1 LITDV
6 IVEEA
11 EEYLSEMRHNGLM
24 PIFLAAPTSSDH
36 RLKMIAGVSQ
46 GFVYALSRVGI
57 TGTQQ
62 NLAADA
68 RRLVERLRPFTRL
81 PIAVGFGISTAEHV
95 AAVGEF
101 ADAVVIGSAIVA
113 LIEKAEPG
121 TAPAK
126 VAAFLQGLRQGQQ
139 TAASVS

>member
-1 LITDV
+1 
-6 IVEEA
+6 
-11 EEYLSEMRHNGLM
+11 
-24 PIFLAAPTSSDH
+24 
-36 RLKMIAGVSQ
+36 
-46 GFVYALSRVGI
+46 VGI

-68 RRLVERLRPFTRL
+68 RRLVERLRHFTQL

-113 LIEKAEPG
+113 LIEKAEQG

>member
-1 LITDV
+1 
-6 IVEEA
+6 
-11 EEYLSEMRHNGLM
+11 
-24 PIFLAAPTSSDH
+24 
-36 RLKMIAGVSQ
+36 
-46 GFVYALSRVGI
+46 
-57 TGTQQ
+57 
-62 NLAADA
+62 
-68 RRLVERLRPFTRL
+68 
-81 PIAVGFGISTAEHV
+81 
-95 AAVGEF
+95 VGEF